1 MEAPQR
7 VYDALDAR
15 NYKTALKLCEKNAKK
30 NPVLAALR
38 CLTLQRMRRLS
49 EAAEAC
55 NEILVESGPRL
66 VGAFLQAGLLD
77 ELIVYMA
84 PALLGDRARPL
95 LALPID
101 SMANKV
107 ALNLED
113 VRKVGVDWRFTALPD
128 YSAAH

>member
-15 NYKTALKLCEKNAKK
+15 NYKAALKLCEKNAKK

-55 NEILVESGPRL
+55 NDLVTKGYT
-66 VGAFLQAGLLD
+66 D
-77 ELIVYMA
+77 ENVLA
-84 PALLGDRARPL
+84 PLTMCL
-95 LALPID
+95 
-101 SMANKV
+101 N
-107 ALNLED
+107 ALN
-113 VRKVGVDWRFTALPD
+113 RTARRRRSGRMLIRR
-128 YSAAH
+128 SLVMRR

>member
-15 NYKTALKLCEKNAKK
+15 NYKTALKLCDKNAKK

-55 NEILVESGPRL
+55 NDLVTKGYT
-66 VGAFLQAGLLD
+66 D
-77 ELIVYMA
+77 ENVLA
-84 PALLGDRARPL
+84 PLTMCL
-95 LALPID
+95 
-101 SMANKV
+101 N
-107 ALNLED
+107 ALNRDGEATTLWANAYQAKPGD
-113 VRKVGVDWRFTALPD
+113 AVASTKAAAAKRRK
-128 YSAAH
+128 